1 MMVYVQRGMEGTAYR
16 PALFESCLKVAP
28 VASFTEVPAAPIT
41 TAPELSYTVPL
52 IREVDVCPMHATA
65 QARIALKKNGMRCVD
80 VRITGVPLLLKI
92 AEQTT
97 RFMRVQLD
105 SES

>member
-1 MMVYVQRGMEGTAYR
+1 MMVYVPMGMEGNAYR

-28 VASFTEVPAAPIT
+28 VASFTDVTTAPMT

-52 IREVDVCPMHATA
+52 MREVDVCAMHETA
-65 QARIALKKNGMRCVD
+65 HARIALKKTRRRCVD
-80 VRITGVPLLLKI
+80 VRITDVPLLLEI

-97 RFMRVQLD
+97 RFMRGQLD
-105 SES
+105 GES